1 MDLNEMRLKFDNAI
15 LLLIVLFVNDEYCD
29 RIEEI
34 KQSEITLSAARKR
47 SAPTKVYMNI
57 RKSF

>member
-1 MDLNEMRLKFDNAI
+1 MRLKFDNAI